1 LKILVV
7 PAHNNASLNIVQTLG
22 RIYKVSVL
30 GMKGYF
36 NKAFF
41 SKFKYKSYVI
51 ENFNNQTIEKIINIL
66 IDISKD
72 YDLIIPT
79 NDVFSLIIS
88 KYKFLFG
95 NKAIVMDYDKLLK
108 FMDKS
113 YISKFFKKYPKF
125 YNENNVKF
133 PAVVKSKSS
142 YFLEDNKIIKGK
154 LLIVNNDDELKNA
167 LKEVPYPIIQEKVE
181 GKGWGIE
188 ILFNKEI
195 ILAFSHVRIRE
206 ADPKGSYSSCAMSIP
221 LNFEILREIENILKS
236 LDYFGVG
243 MVEMKG
249 DYFIEF
255 NPRFWGSLSLAIEC
269 GLNFPLYLIKT
280 YLGEK
285 IEKNYNYK
293 IGVISRWLYSEIVH
307 ILKSRN
313 YKLLFE
319 IFKFNK
325 YKSFNNEHIDP
336 LPGLLELIVLPIRR
350 IMGYEN

>member
-113 YISKFFKKYPKF
+113 YISKFFKKHPQF

-142 YFLEDNKIIKGK
+142 YFLEDNKIVKGK

>member
-1 LKILVV
+1 LKILVI

-22 RIYKVSVL
+22 RIYKVSIV
-30 GMKGYF
+30 GIKGYF

-41 SKFKYKSYVI
+41 SKFKYKHYLI
-51 ENFNNQTIEKIINIL
+51 PNWKNEPIEKILDII
-66 IDISKD
+66 IDISKN
-72 YDLIIPT
+72 YDIIIPT

-188 ILFNKEI
+188 FLFDKEI
-195 ILAFSHVRIRE
+195 ILAFSHLRIRE
-206 ADPKGSYSSCAMSIP
+206 ADPKGSYSSCALSIP
-221 LNFEILREIENILKS
+221 LNFEILKEIESILKS
-236 LDYFGVG
+236 LEY

-269 GLNFPLYLIKT
+269 GLNFPLYLIKAHI
-280 YLGEK
+280 GEK
-285 IEKNYNYK
+285 IDKNYDYK
-293 IGVISRWLYSEIVH
+293 IGIISRWLYSEIIH
-307 ILKSRN
+307 IIKSRN
-313 YKLLFE
+313 FKLLFE
-319 IFKFNK
+319 IFKFNILTHFLD
-325 YKSFNNEHIDP
+325 Y
-336 LPGLLELIVLPIRR
+336 
-350 IMGYEN
+350 

>member
-1 LKILVV
+1 MKILVI

-22 RIYKVSVL
+22 RIYKVSIV
-30 GMKGYF
+30 GIKGYF

-41 SKFKYKSYVI
+41 SKFKYKHYLI
-51 ENFNNQTIEKIINIL
+51 PNWKNEPIEKILDII
-66 IDISKD
+66 IDISKN
-72 YDLIIPT
+72 YDIIIPT

-154 LLIVNNDDELKNA
+154 LLIVNNDGELKNA

-188 ILFNKEI
+188 FLFDKEI
-195 ILAFSHVRIRE
+195 ILAFSHLRIRE
-206 ADPKGSYSSCAMSIP
+206 ADPKGSYSSCALSIP
-221 LNFEILREIENILKS
+221 LNFEILKEIESILKS
-236 LDYFGVG
+236 LEYFGVG

-269 GLNFPLYLIKT
+269 GLNFPLYLIKAHI
-280 YLGEK
+280 GEK
-285 IEKNYNYK
+285 IDKNYDYK
-293 IGVISRWLYSEIVH
+293 IGIISRWLYSEIIH
-307 ILKSRN
+307 IIKSRN
-313 YKLLFE
+313 FKLLFE

-336 LPGLLELIVLPIRR
+336 LPGLLELIFLPIRR
-350 IMGYEN
+350 LLGYEN

>member
-1 LKILVV
+1 MKILVI

-51 ENFNNQTIEKIINIL
+51 ENFNNQTVEKIINIL

-88 KYKFLFG
+88 KHKSLFQ

-113 YISKFFKKYPKF
+113 YISKFFKKHPQF
-125 YNENNVKF
+125 YDENNVKF

-142 YFLEDNKIIKGK
+142 YFLEDNKIVKGK

-188 ILFNKEI
+188 FLFNKEI

-221 LNFEILREIENILKS
+221 LNFEILKEIENILKS

-269 GLNFPLYLIKT
+269 GLNFPLYLIKAHI
-280 YLGEK
+280 GEK

-307 ILKSRN
+307 ILKSKN

-319 IFKFNK
+319 ILKFNK

>member
-1 LKILVV
+1 MKILVI

-51 ENFNNQTIEKIINIL
+51 ENFNNQTVEKIINIL

-88 KYKFLFG
+88 KHKSLFQ

-113 YISKFFKKYPKF
+113 YISKFFKKHPQF

-142 YFLEDNKIIKGK
+142 YFLEDNKIVKGK

-188 ILFNKEI
+188 FLFNKEI

-221 LNFEILREIENILKS
+221 LNFEILKEIENILKS

-269 GLNFPLYLIKT
+269 GLNFPLYLIKAHI
-280 YLGEK
+280 GEK

-307 ILKSRN
+307 ILKSKN

-319 IFKFNK
+319 ILKFNK